1 MKKNITLEKNIHFPV
16 LLNEVEN
23 LCSNIQ
29 KGEFL
34 DCTFGG
40 GGYSLQLLKKTNS
53 KIDAVD
59 RDKNIKYIAD
69 EIKKKFPDRFTF
81 FNQKFSQIG
90 KTFKDKKYDVII
102 FDLGLS
108 SYQLKDLSRGF
119 SFKSKDKLNMN
130 MGLSDLNLIEV
141 INSINEKNLKLIIK
155 VFGEEKEA
163 GIIAKNIIKSRTL
176 DKISN
181 TGDLVK
187 IIKKSKK
194 KNINNKI
201 DVCTKTFQALRML
214 INQEISELLIG
225 LVEATKLLKFGGKI
239 LVISFHSIEDK
250 IVKYFFKNFSFN
262 KPNTSRYL
270 PRNNTNNNILF
281 EKFNKIIKPSQK
293 EIKINPPSRSAKLR
307 YAIRCKNNFE
317 FPDEFFENF
326 KDYTNLEKVYAKK

>member
-1 MKKNITLEKNIHFPV
+1 
-16 LLNEVEN
+16 
-23 LCSNIQ
+23 
-29 KGEFL
+29 
-34 DCTFGG
+34 
-40 GGYSLQLLKKTNS
+40 
-53 KIDAVD
+53 
-59 RDKNIKYIAD
+59 
-69 EIKKKFPDRFTF
+69 
-81 FNQKFSQIG
+81 
-90 KTFKDKKYDVII
+90 
-102 FDLGLS
+102 
-108 SYQLKDLSRGF
+108 
-119 SFKSKDKLNMN
+119 MN

-214 INQEISELLIG
+214 INQEVSELMIG
-225 LVEATKLLKFGGKI
+225 LVEATKLLKIGGKI
-239 LVISFHSIEDK
+239 LVVSFHSIEDK
-250 IVKYFFKNFSFN
+250 IVKHFFKNFSLD